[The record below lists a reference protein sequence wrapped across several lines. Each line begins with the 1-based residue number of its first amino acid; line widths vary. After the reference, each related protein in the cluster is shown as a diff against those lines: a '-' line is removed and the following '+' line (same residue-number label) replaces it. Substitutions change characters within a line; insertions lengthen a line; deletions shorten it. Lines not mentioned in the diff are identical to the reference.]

1 MGKIEMTLRYVRST
15 PSGFY
20 WEPSRKLRAAGFHPE
35 KLGKDPVAAAA
46 RAREL
51 NAAVDREK
59 EQPAGLQGWPPGS
72 MGEVIELWR
81 KSDAWAKLA
90 PKTQHG
96 YDYCLR
102 PIEKW
107 CGQARPEAVSR
118 KAIKAWQRALNKTH
132 GKTMVTA
139 ILRVLRLVLNVALDE
154 DLIKVNPALKLRL
167 ASPGGNEEPWP
178 RDDIAVFCV
187 KALEMERPSLRLAA
201 LLMAGLG
208 QRQGDVLRLSRS
220 RYDAASGMFDITQN
234 KRGRRVLIPVVP
246 ELQEAIE
253 AAPVASPT
261 LVISETTGRPYKSTD
276 FRYQFRVVADAAGLP
291 RSRKSMTLRHTM
303 GTMLGEAGCT
313 ESEISSILGNLPE
326 IIRKHYVRPN
336 SAMARSAIAK
346 LEANRSKR
354 LTDA

>member
-1 MGKIEMTLRYVRST
+1 MGKIEVTLRYVRST

-20 WEPSRKLRAAGFHPE
+20 WEPSRRLRALGFHPE
-35 KLGKDPVAAAA
+35 KLGKDPVAAAT

-51 NAAVDREK
+51 NAAVRREK
-59 EQPAGLQGWPPGS
+59 EHPDSTRGWPPGS
-72 MGEVIELWR
+72 MGEVIEQWR
-81 KSDAWAKLA
+81 QSDAWAKLA
-90 PKTQHG
+90 PKTRHG

-107 CGQARPEAVSR
+107 CGQARPDAVTR

-154 DLIKVNPALKLRL
+154 DLIKINPALKLRL

-178 RDDIAVFCV
+178 REDIAKFCT
-187 KALEMERPSLRLAA
+187 KALEQGRPSLRLAA

-220 RYDAASGMFDITQN
+220 RYDAGTFDITQS

-246 ELQEAIE
+246 ELREAIE
-253 AAPVASPT
+253 AAPIASPI

-313 ESEISSILGNLPE
+313 ENEISSILGNLPE
-326 IIRKHYVRPN
+326 IIRKHYVKPN

-346 LEANRSKR
+346 FEANRSKR